1 MLYPKQQRQSKRSLI
16 GSTVLLLLLLVV
28 FSSAGVN
35 AQIGEQEDAG
45 RVSLNG
51 VRGGRGEVRQ
61 ADTDV
66 EGEEEEVPTLP
77 PSSLSFQPWI
87 YKFPSVG
94 ITDIEDMKDE
104 MIDEGLTQEIID
116 IEGTKSFIIVYK
128 TPEEN
133 ELGIS
138 EETVEV
144 TDATVKSTVEENG
157 GTITAEYDTVLRG
170 VAAELTNEALA
181 ELMQQHGIDYI
192 EEDSPAFISQSA
204 PAATWGLDRIDEPV
218 RTSSRDYVWLGDKNA
233 GAGVNAFVSLGLLT

>member
-1 MLYPKQQRQSKRSLI
+1 ML
-16 GSTVLLLLLLVV
+16 VA

-87 YKFPSVG
+87 YKFPSV
-94 ITDIEDMKDE
+94 ITDIEDMKDGTT
-104 MIDEGLTQEIID
+104 DEAATQEIID

-128 TPEEN
+128 TPEES

-181 ELMQQHGIDYI
+181 ELMTQDGIDYI

-204 PAATWGLDRIDEPV
+204 PAATWGLDRVDEPV
-218 RTSSRDYVWLGDKNA
+218 LTSSRDYVWLGKKD
-233 GAGVNAFVSLGLLT
+233 AGVGVSAFVSLPRS